1 MEFSNDGIRDSL
13 TDSIAPQIFL
23 QSLARESALADR
35 ENRKLSV
42 LVVRAENRGMS
53 ESMELSAGRDVLE
66 YDLLLLNTIVKS
78 QLRADEFY
86 SRSIRDGFWILLRGD
101 IAAAEIVAS
110 RIRSAAES
118 EQIGF
123 TPESCLIF
131 TPVERDNRR
140 DLKDWV
146 NRMDRTSFPNE

>member
-118 EQIGF
+118 ERIGF

-140 DLKDWV
+140 ELKDWV

>member
-53 ESMELSAGRDVLE
+53 ESMELSAGREVLE

>member
-23 QSLARESALADR
+23 QSLGRESALADR

-42 LVVRAENRGMS
+42 LVVRAENRGVP
-53 ESMELSAGRDVLE
+53 EVRGFQDVLE

-101 IAAAEIVAS
+101 VAAAEIVAS
-110 RIRSAAES
+110 RIRRASES
-118 EQIGF
+118 ERIGF
-123 TPESCLIF
+123 TPDSCLIF
-131 TPVERDNRR
+131 TPVERDERR
-140 DLKDWV
+140 GLADWV
-146 NRMDRTSFPNE
+146 SRMDRASFPNE